1 VWHSKRIEDLL
12 LCFLLADGDMD
23 PTEILKILQ
32 HQWDTHGDLVLIDV
46 PFRDPV
52 VFIFNPDYGERVYRA
67 SGSQPIRPGFDA
79 LRFTRNQD
87 EMTQTAKGLL
97 TTQGEDW
104 YQFRSK
110 VQQPMMRPKSAL
122 RYAKDLDE
130 IADEFITEKILTA
143 RHPQTSQVG
152 EQFLEDLYKW
162 ALESV
167 TCLALN
173 TRLGCLK
180 SGLDDNSEQVSS
192 N

>member
-1 VWHSKRIEDLL
+1 
-12 LCFLLADGDMD
+12 MD

-32 HQWDTHGDLVLIDV
+32 HQWETHGDLVLIDV

-52 VFIFNPDYGERVYRA
+52 VFIFNPDYSERVYRA

-97 TTQGEDW
+97 TTQGDDW

-130 IADEFITEKILTA
+130 IADEFITEKILTG
-143 RHPQTSQVG
+143 RDPQTSQVG

-180 SGLDDNSEQVSS
+180 SGLDENSEQVSS
-192 N
+192 K